1 MQRFSYS
8 VIRTARFAV
17 DELDRIRRD
26 QNISQMKISELADS
40 PDVGQQYARMY
51 GSGDAMLSKFL
62 RFARA
67 LGYELVMIKKE
78 DTCEK
83 QER

>member
-67 LGYELVMIKKE
+67 LGYELVMIKRE
-78 DTCEK
+78 GA
-83 QER
+83 

>member
-67 LGYELVMIKKE
+67 LGYELVMIKRE
-78 DTCEK
+78 DA
-83 QER
+83 

>member
-1 MQRFSYS
+1 MQQFKYS
-8 VIRTARFAV
+8 VIRTARFGV
-17 DELDRIRRD
+17 DELDRIRRS
-26 QNISQMKISELADS
+26 QNISQRMISEMADA

-67 LGYELVMIKKE
+67 LGYELVMVKKE
-78 DTCEK
+78 DALEK
-83 QER
+83 

>member
-67 LGYELVMIKKE
+67 LGYELVMIKK
-78 DTCEK
+78 DDA
-83 QER
+83 

>member
-78 DTCEK
+78 DA
-83 QER
+83 